1 MQSQELR
8 ISAHDLET
16 YTGCPKKS
24 SWYNCKTNH
33 AGHHS
38 FLSPLIEARQIIIF
52 LIFMRARW
60 EKQWFDPALTGQVSS
75 LILSRPFFWDTLYY
89 PCTRRQANVSSWL
102 FAGTSTLKVWTGSSL
117 TSSIRPGRMLTAR
130 LENLKSYILFLFILS
145 QVVFLNKSEPDLEF
159 EGRVGSVYCWD
170 GGWIYGAILHS
181 YHFLSGLLKREKT
194 RVTYFQGT
202 MLK

>member
-1 MQSQELR
+1 MRKTMIWPGSDR
-8 ISAHDLET
+8 
-16 YTGCPKKS
+16 S
-24 SWYNCKTNH
+24 SKLANSIGT
-33 AGHHS
+33 
-38 FLSPLIEARQIIIF
+38 IF
-52 LIFMRARW
+52 W
-60 EKQWFDPALTGQVSS
+60 G
-75 LILSRPFFWDTLYY
+75 TLYY

-117 TSSIRPGRMLTAR
+117 TSSIRPGRMSTAR
-130 LENLKSYILFLFILS
+130 LENLKSYILFLFILL

-159 EGRVGSVYCWD
+159 EGGVAVVYCWD
-170 GGWIYGAILHS
+170 GGWIYGTISHS

>member
-16 YTGCPKKS
+16 NTGCPKKS
-24 SWYNCKTNH
+24 SGYNCKTNH
-33 AGHHS
+33 ALLHS
-38 FLSPLIEARQIIIF
+38 FYHRLEARQIIIF
-52 LIFMRARW
+52 LILMGA
-60 EKQWFDPALTGQVSS
+60 
-75 LILSRPFFWDTLYY
+75 

-102 FAGTSTLKVWTGSSL
+102 FAGTSTLKVWTGSSP
-117 TSSIRPGRMLTAR
+117 TSSIRPGRMLTVR
-130 LENLKSYILFLFILS
+130 LENLKSYICQYYLIIFILL

-159 EGRVGSVYCWD
+159 EGGVGSVYCWD
-170 GGWIYGAILHS
+170 GGWIHGAISHS